1 LTEEN
6 GMAGEGA
13 CSFGRARVPDSS
25 LVQARRGSLVIPQ
38 ALGMRLWIAIDEQ
51 AIHDLSGR
59 FILIKINM

>member
-1 LTEEN
+1 
-6 GMAGEGA
+6 MAGEGA

-51 AIHDLSGR
+51 ARPTWIHDLSGR
-59 FILIKINM
+59 FILFK